1 MHWENLQM
9 QYNRKKG
16 NNLPKRRIMNQFGQ
30 HSQKYP
36 WSRVDLVLG
45 YHLLQQLCQVTAKN
59 RETQ

>member
-36 WSRVDLVLG
+36 WSRVGLVFG
-45 YHLLQQLCQVTAKN
+45 
-59 RETQ
+59 